1 MATRKQVQHYLRL
14 LREVQATQRI
24 SVLQG
29 PATQRISVLQGP
41 ATQRISVQQGRPSPC
56 TQCSEATD
64 ERHFATCD
72 WLAEQYAF
80 DQYARQS

>member
-24 SVLQG
+24 SVHQG
-29 PATQRISVLQGP
+29 PATQRISVLQG
-41 ATQRISVQQGRPSPC
+41 RPSPC
-56 TQCSEATD
+56 AQCSEATD

>member
-1 MATRKQVQHYLRL
+1 MTTRKQVQHYLRL

-24 SVLQG
+24 SLQQG
-29 PATQRISVLQGP
+29 QATQRTSVLLGQP
-41 ATQRISVQQGRPSPC
+41 KQCA
-56 TQCSEATD
+56 QCSEATD